1 MAFRSF
7 CCEQNVPRYR
17 GIPLPLADY
26 NQSAAAAPPWLF
38 ITSCPRRSHEIIVKN
53 IAAENVCKGTRE
65 EESADHLISAYFF
78 LLRYSA

>member
-38 ITSCPRRSHEIIVKN
+38 ITSCPRRSHEIILLLKILQQKMCVK
-53 IAAENVCKGTRE
+53 AGGTKKGVET
-65 EESADHLISAYFF
+65 
-78 LLRYSA
+78 